1 MKLVYFNGRGM
12 AETSRLL
19 FAAGGVE
26 YEDFR
31 YPLEIIDM
39 KSSSNCSS
47 LSDADL
53 IEIEIEQSSPEVDI

>member
-26 YEDFR
+26 YED
-31 YPLEIIDM
+31 LDILW
-39 KSSSNCSS
+39 K
-47 LSDADL
+47 LL
-53 IEIEIEQSSPEVDI
+53 I